1 MLYGRVLQ
9 PGSEFAEAVCQE
21 CARSGLFDRD
31 KISLRLTAHHSAFL
45 QSTYESLLCR
55 PGSVR
60 GVCLSCEPK
69 RKSMARKVG
78 QITARGDRRWLI
90 RVYLGRDHETNK
102 RKYPNR
108 TIHGPMRTVR
118 VRHLCQLPNRKV
130 ETFGLRSSYPQ
141 ESFSST
147 NDLALVIEGTN
158 MSTNIMVKRIAEGA
172 PRLKA
177 RTAGALYLIVIV
189 VASFAEF
196 LRSRSTCRRSRR
208 RGYSGEHSWRASRCT
223 VWVALLC

>member
-9 PGSEFAEAVCQE
+9 PGSEFAGAVCQE

-78 QITARGDRRWLI
+78 QITAPRDRRRLI
-90 RVYLGRDHETNK
+90 RAYLGRDHETK
-102 RKYPNR
+102 TPNDP
-108 TIHGPMRTVR
+108 TPPIYAPIHTV
-118 VRHLCQLPNRKV
+118 
-130 ETFGLRSSYPQ
+130 
-141 ESFSST
+141 
-147 NDLALVIEGTN
+147 
-158 MSTNIMVKRIAEGA
+158 
-172 PRLKA
+172 
-177 RTAGALYLIVIV
+177 
-189 VASFAEF
+189 
-196 LRSRSTCRRSRR
+196 
-208 RGYSGEHSWRASRCT
+208 
-223 VWVALLC
+223 